1 MMAIIAI
8 VNQKGGVGKTT
19 TAVTLGHGLALRG
32 KRALVVDLDSQ
43 GNVADSLGLE
53 KTDGLYRLIA
63 YNVGK
68 QAITPSGR
76 PRLDVILSDKNTV
89 RAKRNINERDFREYA
104 LREALA
110 SVADDYDV
118 IFLDAAPG
126 VDVLQL
132 NSLVAATHFIVPVG
146 LDHLAVVGAGDALAS
161 AASLGKIGA
170 LTGQFLGV
178 LPTMWER
185 TTKESHQQL
194 ETLVS
199 QFRQLVWSPIPRDTK
214 AREAPGY
221 GKTLWEYAP
230 GSRALA
236 GVAVNGKQ
244 IGGYQAVTDRL
255 LKEVLS

>member
-1 MMAIIAI
+1 MAIIAI

-19 TAVTLGHGLALRG
+19 TAVTLAHGLALQG

-43 GNVADSLGLE
+43 GNVADALGLD
-53 KTDGLYRLIA
+53 KAPGLYRLIVQDA
-63 YNVGK
+63 AG
-68 QAITPSGR
+68 QAVTGSGR

-89 RAKRNINERDFREYA
+89 RAKRNINERDFREYV

-110 SVADDYDV
+110 TVAANYDA
-118 IFLDAAPG
+118 ILLDAAPG

-132 NSLVAATHFIVPVG
+132 NSLVAATHFLIPVA

-170 LTGQFLGV
+170 LGGQFLGV

-185 TTKESHQQL
+185 RTKESHAQL
-194 ETLVS
+194 EALVS
-199 QFRQLVWSPIPRDTK
+199 QFGQLVWPPIPRDTK
-214 AREAPGY
+214 AREAPSF

-230 GSRALA
+230 QTRALV
-236 GVAVNGKQ
+236 GVAANGKQ
-244 IGGYQAVTDRL
+244 VGGYQAVVDRL
-255 LKEVLS
+255 LAEVL

>member
-1 MMAIIAI
+1 MAIIAI

-19 TAVTLGHGLALRG
+19 TAVTVGHGLALQS
-32 KRALVVDLDSQ
+32 KRVLVVDLDSQ
-43 GNVADSLGLE
+43 GNIADALGLE
-53 KTDGLYRLIA
+53 KEPGLYKLIA
-63 YNVGK
+63 DDADR

-76 PRLDVILSDKNTV
+76 PGLDVILSDKNTV
-89 RAKRNINERDFREYA
+89 RAKRNINERDFREYV

-110 SVADDYDV
+110 GIADDYDA

-132 NSLVAATHFIVPVG
+132 NSLVAATHFIIPVG

-170 LTGQFLGV
+170 LGGQFLGV

-185 TTKESHQQL
+185 RTKESHQQL
-194 ETLVS
+194 ESLVS
-199 QFRQLVWSPIPRDTK
+199 QFGQLVWPPVPRDTK
-214 AREAPGY
+214 AREAPSF

-230 GSRALA
+230 QSRALMGITA
-236 GVAVNGKQ
+236 GGKQ
-244 IGGYQAVTDRL
+244 VGGYQAVIERL
-255 LKEVLS
+255 LAEVLQ